1 MEITEKGTPRD
12 DLLLVTR
19 IERGDA
25 DAWESF
31 VNAYTAWA
39 LYRARRW
46 CREHC
51 PHRRAGAICA
61 LMTVARQMEGTGG
74 PPPPGG
80 DECGDGLDSYIWILE
95 QLRKKIRRYTGKNNS
110 RLSTYIW
117 TVLNSRELYV
127 DWLRWKY
134 GRVF

>member
-1 MEITEKGTPRD
+1 MERTEKGTPKG
-12 DLLLVTR
+12 DLSLVAR

-25 DAWESF
+25 AAWESF
-31 VNAYTAWA
+31 VNDYTAWA
-39 LYRARRW
+39 LYRAQRW

-51 PHRRAGAICA
+51 PHRRAGASCA
-61 LMTVARQMEGTGG
+61 LITVARQMEGTGV
-74 PPPPGG
+74 PRPDG

>member
-1 MEITEKGTPRD
+1 MEKSEKGTLKG
-12 DLLLVTR
+12 DLLLVAR
-19 IERGDA
+19 IEQGDA
-25 DAWESF
+25 AAWESF
-31 VNAYTAWA
+31 VNEYTGWA
-39 LYRARRW
+39 LYRAQRW
-46 CREHC
+46 CGEHC
-51 PHRRAGAICA
+51 PNRRAGASCA
-61 LMTVARQMEGTGG
+61 LITVARRMEGIGG
-74 PPPPGG
+74 PRPDA